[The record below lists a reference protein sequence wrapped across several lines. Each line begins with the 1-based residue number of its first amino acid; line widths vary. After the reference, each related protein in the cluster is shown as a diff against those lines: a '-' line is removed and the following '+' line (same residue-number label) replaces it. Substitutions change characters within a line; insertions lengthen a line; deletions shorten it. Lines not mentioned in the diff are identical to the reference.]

1 MDAVTVPTRITLLR
15 IVLIPVLVWLVQAG
29 QPALAALVFLVAALT
44 DFLDGYLARRWR
56 QVTDL
61 GNFLD
66 TTADKLLIAGAL
78 LALLPVGRV
87 NVWVAFVVVARELAV
102 LGLRAVAAGSSV
114 VISASIWGKLK
125 FVVQVVGIT
134 LAILRPKFILGG
146 LFLDEWVM
154 ATVAL
159 VTAAS
164 AFDYFGRFGDIL
176 AATAGPRRSGGS
188 DRNGPR

>member
-1 MDAVTVPTRITLLR
+1 MDTLTVPTRITLLR

-29 QPALAALVFLVAALT
+29 QPAAAVLVFLVASLT
-44 DFLDGYLARRWR
+44 DFLDGHLARRWH

-87 NVWVAFVVVARELAV
+87 NVWVALVVVGRELAV
-102 LGLRAVAAGSSV
+102 LGLRAIAAGSSV

-125 FVVQVVGIT
+125 FVVQVAGIT
-134 LAILRPKFILGG
+134 LAILRPDFRLGT

-154 ATVAL
+154 LAVAL

-164 AFDYFGRFGDIL
+164 AADYFGRFRHFLG
-176 AATAGPRRSGGS
+176 TTPRPRVSPDS
-188 DRNGPR
+188 DQEDRR